1 LGQGHYFLRSPARIV
16 LLALLLRI
24 VLVIPSHLSIL
35 KPANDHYPAND
46 HFRFGWEM
54 GRVARS
60 IATGEGF
67 SSPYGDSTGPTAALP
82 PAYPYLLSG
91 VFKLCGVYSETSAIV
106 ILILDSLFSSLTC
119 WTIFLIAEG
128 MFGQGVAEWAGWT
141 WAFLPSAVYLS
152 IKSVWETTLTTFLV
166 SLALLLALRL
176 KPMSPLWAWL
186 GFGSIC
192 ALATLSSSVAVL
204 VSPML
209 LAWPLLRCPWDTV
222 KSLRGIGAAV
232 LVFLLILSP
241 WVVRNY
247 VAFHR
252 LILLRSN
259 FGLELHIGNNPEA
272 NGMQVLRLHPAHNAK
287 ELEEYRGKGE
297 LAYMSSKEHA
307 ALQFIASH
315 PKTVA
320 LLTLKRVAYWWAVGP
335 SVSGG
340 SPLKGGSEAAE
351 LLGYSLL
358 SFLAVLGLGIAIRN
372 RKEGVLLFAALLL
385 LYPLVYYGTLVH
397 FRYRHPLEP
406 IMVILSIYALQRVFF
421 GRRDRSQPATL
432 TPGTEQLVAPRV

>member
-1 LGQGHYFLRSPARIV
+1 
-16 LLALLLRI
+16 
-24 VLVIPSHLSIL
+24 VLVIPSHLSLL
-35 KPANDHYPAND
+35 KTTNDHYPANN

-60 IATGEGF
+60 ITIGEGF
-67 SSPYGDSTGPTAALP
+67 SSPYGDETGPTAALP
-82 PAYPYLLSG
+82 PAYPYLLAG
-91 VFKLCGVYSETSAIV
+91 VFKLFGTYSEVSAVV
-106 ILILDSLFSSLTC
+106 ILFLDSLFSALTC
-119 WTIFLIAEG
+119 WTIFLIADG
-128 MFGQGVAEWAGWT
+128 AFGQGVAEWAAWS

-152 IKSVWETTLTTFLV
+152 IKSVWETTLTTFLL

-176 KPMSPLWAWL
+176 KPMSSLRTWI
-186 GFGSIC
+186 GFGFIC
-192 ALATLSSSVAVL
+192 ALTTLSNSVAVIVL
-204 VSPML
+204 PL
-209 LAWPLLRCPWDTV
+209 LFAWPLLRYPWDTV
-222 KSLRGIGAAV
+222 KSLRGVGAAV

-247 VAFHR
+247 ITFHR

-259 FGLELHIGNNPEA
+259 LGLELHIGNNPEA
-272 NGMQVLRLHPAHNAK
+272 TGMQVLNLHPAHNAK
-287 ELEEYRGKGE
+287 ELEEYREKGE
-297 LAYMSSKEHA
+297 LTYMASKEHE

-315 PKTVA
+315 PRTVA

-335 SVSGG
+335 SISGG

-358 SFLAVLGLGIAIRN
+358 SLLTTLGLTMAIRN
-372 RKEGVLLFAALLL
+372 RREGALLFAALLL

-406 IMVILSIYALQRVFF
+406 VMVILSVYAIQRIFF
-421 GRRDRSQPATL
+421 GRRDRSPSKAL
-432 TPGTEQLVAPRV
+432 APGTERLVAPRV